1 MSFTAGVL
9 ALLIGITLG
18 LLGGGGS
25 ILTVPVFVYA
35 LGFEPKLAIA
45 MSLPVVG
52 GAALVGAA
60 RHWMIGN
67 VTLRTALPFGA
78 AAMVSAFLGAKLAQ
92 FVPGTVQL
100 VILAVVMLGA
110 AFSMFRN
117 AAAVAPLA
125 LPALP
130 ALPAEDSNRRRIW
143 KLIAIGTVVGML
155 TGLVGVGGGFLI
167 VPALVLLAGVAMSQ
181 AVGTSLLLIA
191 MNTLTGFIGYQGT
204 VEIPWGFVVKFGA
217 LTAVGILVGSSMLRF
232 VSQRLLKRSFA
243 VLLVFVSAF
252 ILWQSRAMFMS

>member
-117 AAAVAPLA
+117 AAAVAPLT
-125 LPALP
+125 
-130 ALPAEDSNRRRIW
+130 LPAENSNRRRIW